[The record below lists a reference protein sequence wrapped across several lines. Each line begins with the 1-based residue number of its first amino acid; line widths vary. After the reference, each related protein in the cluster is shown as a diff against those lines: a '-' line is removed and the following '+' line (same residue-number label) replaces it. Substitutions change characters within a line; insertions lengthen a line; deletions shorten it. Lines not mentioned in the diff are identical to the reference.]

1 MRIKKMTME
10 NFRGIEEMT
19 LNFPEAR
26 TSVLVG
32 INGAGKSSILD
43 CMAILLSRLIG
54 RIRTSTGTG
63 RFFAEQD
70 IRNGALETHNS
81 IEVSLR
87 DQPLRWRVTRRRH
100 GSREQSITHLDELKD
115 VAGWFGDLK
124 PDANVPVA
132 VYYHVNR
139 AVLDIPLRIR
149 RRHEFDQLAAYDQAL
164 TGARNDF
171 RIFFEWFR
179 RREDIENEEI
189 RDVAAKGGDVAREA
203 QGRYGRDR
211 QLNAV
216 RTAIEQ
222 MLPGFIN
229 PRVRRHPLLRMT
241 IEKHGKELIVNQLSD
256 GEKCLLAMVG
266 DLARRLAIANPSL
279 PKPLD
284 GEGVV
289 LIDEVELHLHPQWQR
304 MVIPAL
310 ERTFTKCQFIV
321 TTHSP
326 LVLSYLR
333 REQAFLIEDFKLLEK
348 KPHTYGRDA
357 NSLLFDVMA
366 VVDRPDEI
374 KDKLK
379 QCFRLI
385 DEDKV
390 APAREKLEQ
399 LEKLLGEDDPEVLR
413 ARSMI
418 AFAEES

>member
-1 MRIKKMTME
+1 
-10 NFRGIEEMT
+10 
-19 LNFPEAR
+19 
-26 TSVLVG
+26 
-32 INGAGKSSILD
+32 
-43 CMAILLSRLIG
+43 
-54 RIRTSTGTG
+54 
-63 RFFAEQD
+63 
-70 IRNGALETHNS
+70 
-81 IEVSLR
+81 
-87 DQPLRWRVTRRRH
+87 
-100 GSREQSITHLDELKD
+100 
-115 VAGWFGDLK
+115 
-124 PDANVPVA
+124 
-132 VYYHVNR
+132 
-139 AVLDIPLRIR
+139 
-149 RRHEFDQLAAYDQAL
+149 
-164 TGARNDF
+164 
-171 RIFFEWFR
+171 
-179 RREDIENEEI
+179 
-189 RDVAAKGGDVAREA
+189 
-203 QGRYGRDR
+203 
-211 QLNAV
+211 
-216 RTAIEQ
+216 
-222 MLPGFIN
+222 
-229 PRVRRHPLLRMT
+229 MT
-241 IEKHGKELIVNQLSD
+241 IEKQAKELIVNQLSD

-279 PKPLD
+279 PNPLD

-333 REQAFLIEDFKLLEK
+333 REQAFLIEDFRLLEK

-399 LEKLLGEDDPEVLR
+399 LEELLGEDDPEVLR

-418 AFAEES
+418 AFAEEP